1 MNATLY
7 HHPHGHVSPI
17 HHPMD
22 CCDYSVRVRD
32 TNLSS
37 DQDSQFFPDRFVV
50 IVYLCRQFIIFGC
63 DQCSLWYAKCSWSSS
78 SSATSRWSIRR
89 DWDEYFF
96 EELFRMCRL
105 IFGVIYGEEEDTNTN
120 RINYIFIKYYTMA
133 KERLRLWFSIKV
145 RCVVRLI
152 KLNKTHRSGS
162 SQWSCVIY
170 CDFD

>member
-7 HHPHGHVSPI
+7 HHPLGHVAPI

-50 IVYLCRQFIIFGC
+50 IVYLCRQFIIFGR
-63 DQCSLWYAKCSWSSS
+63 DQCSLWYAKCSWSS

-89 DWDEYFF
+89 DWDEYFLRSYF
-96 EELFRMCRL
+96 ACTSWYSVWFMERKKTQ
-105 IFGVIYGEEEDTNTN
+105 IPTGSIIYLLNIILWPRRDCV
-120 RINYIFIKYYTMA
+120 YDF
-133 KERLRLWFSIKV
+133 RLRLDA
-145 RCVVRLI
+145 
-152 KLNKTHRSGS
+152 
-162 SQWSCVIY
+162 WS
-170 CDFD
+170 D